1 MTGRTVRLYEGVLVR
16 FFAEK
21 VAAGAVGLLELC
33 QDSFQHSEH
42 GGCASSVRRALR
54 AVDDDVSGASEL
66 LVRLRLKYG
75 DGGVHGDQRLAK
87 VLNVYRAVADL
98 AEDLVEV
105 EPERRA
111 DGHRIDPLVHDS
123 SPSVGSPE
131 PSSALGVVGASEPTE
146 GDPPSEVRSCEEAAA
161 LVSKALDILARAW
174 DEVAPL
180 WKKGPEIQRLFGGPI
195 LSAETRL
202 WAASA
207 ILDRLAL
214 GEEVDA

>member
-1 MTGRTVRLYEGVLVR
+1 MVMTGRTVRLYEGVLVR
-16 FFAEK
+16 LFAEK

-33 QDSFQHSEH
+33 QGLLKHSGH
-42 GGCASSVRRALR
+42 GGCVSSVCSALR
-54 AVDDDVSGASEL
+54 AVDDDVSGATEL

-75 DGGVHGDQRLAK
+75 DGGVHGIQRLAK

-111 DGHRIDPLVHDS
+111 DGHRVDPLVHDS

-146 GDPPSEVRSCEEAAA
+146 GAPA
-161 LVSKALDILARAW
+161 ARA
-174 DEVAPL
+174 DLRESSD
-180 WKKGPEIQRLFGGPI
+180 K
-195 LSAETRL
+195 ET
-202 WAASA
+202 
-207 ILDRLAL
+207 
-214 GEEVDA
+214 DA

>member
-1 MTGRTVRLYEGVLVR
+1 M
-16 FFAEK
+16 
-21 VAAGAVGLLELC
+21 
-33 QDSFQHSEH
+33 
-42 GGCASSVRRALR
+42 
-54 AVDDDVSGASEL
+54 
-66 LVRLRLKYG
+66 
-75 DGGVHGDQRLAK
+75 
-87 VLNVYRAVADL
+87 
-98 AEDLVEV
+98 
-105 EPERRA
+105 
-111 DGHRIDPLVHDS
+111 
-123 SPSVGSPE
+123 
-131 PSSALGVVGASEPTE
+131 
-146 GDPPSEVRSCEEAAA
+146 RSCEEAAA